1 MINYPLSYWP
11 HQAAGRRRGGALAM
25 LAICLPALSS
35 AAVLEEVIEVP
46 VSVKTIYGQQ
56 TNQAIKVTVFRDDQR
71 KNAPYLIL
79 NHGRPASEADFVKMK
94 RQRYGEN
101 SLYFVSLGFV
111 VLVPTRVGYG
121 ESGGPD
127 VEYSGRCDS
136 KDYAPVYAA
145 AADQTVAVLKAAA
158 NLPYV
163 DPARGVVVGQSF
175 GGMTSIALAA
185 RDVPGLAGA
194 VNFAGGGGGNPSER
208 PENPCGSH
216 GLAALYGDYG
226 AASKVP
232 TLWLY
237 SENDRYW
244 GAELPKKWFDGFV
257 GAGGKARFVRLPA
270 YKDNGHGIF
279 SGNPGSWKRP
289 FEAFLHDIGFLMGE
303 I

>member
-1 MINYPLSYWP
+1 MINYHLSYWP
-11 HQAAGRRRGGALAM
+11 HQAFQRRARLLAM
-25 LAICLPALSS
+25 LAICLPAWSS
-35 AAVLEEVIEVP
+35 AAVLEDVIEVP

-56 TNQAIKVTVFRDDQR
+56 ANQLIKVTVFHDDQR
-71 KNAPYLIL
+71 NSAPYLVL
-79 NHGRPASEADFVKMK
+79 NHGRPANEADFVKMK
-94 RQRYGEN
+94 RQRYSEN

-121 ESGGPD
+121 ETGGPD
-127 VEYSGRCDS
+127 VEYSGRCNS
-136 KDYAPVYAA
+136 KDYAPVYAV

-163 DPARGVVVGQSF
+163 DLSRGVVVGQSF
-175 GGMTSIALAA
+175 GGTTSIALAA

-208 PENPCGSH
+208 PDNPCAPH
-216 GLAALYGDYG
+216 ALAALFRAYG

-257 GAGGKARFVRLPA
+257 GAGGQARFVQLPA
-270 YKDNGHGIF
+270 YKENGHGIF
-279 SGNPGSWKRP
+279 SGNPGAWKRP
-289 FEAFLHDIGFLMGE
+289 FEAFLHDMGFLMGDR
-303 I
+303 